1 MCKIALIYNKKY
13 FTKWKMTSYFSR
25 FQKLVDFKTL
35 SKSDQNIAGNIYD
48 IGENCSQ
55 KKQNMKNVKTLVFG
69 FVWVFGFDHSVANK
83 LNGNGRRALSSILQP
98 EEGNWHLFVHKV

>member
-1 MCKIALIYNKKY
+1 
-13 FTKWKMTSYFSR
+13 MTSYFSR

-69 FVWVFGFDHSVANK
+69 FV
-83 LNGNGRRALSSILQP
+83 
-98 EEGNWHLFVHKV
+98 